1 MDSPNH
7 VCPMNC
13 GSLPESVKR
22 TTGSSSQSHR
32 LRSGCV
38 GGCQNCVLLEGMLEA
53 ERKARRKACRNATE
67 AREKCLHMGTTLFK
81 IAQVLQEANEHLR
94 SIEAHVEAAIDLN
107 STEPYVPHV
116 IRID

>member
-13 GSLPESVKR
+13 GSPPESVKR
-22 TTGSSSQSHR
+22 TTGSSSRSRR
-32 LRSGCV
+32 LRSGCK
-38 GGCQNCVLLEGMLEA
+38 GCLKLKG
-53 ERKARRKACRNATE
+53 KARRKACRNATK
-67 AREKCLHMGTTLFK
+67 AREKFLHMGTTLFK

-94 SIEAHVEAAIDLN
+94 SIEAYVDAATDLN
-107 STEPYVPHV
+107 STEQYVPHV